1 MTSTFFTI
9 LPNAV
14 TLSEATSGCKRK
26 QGYSPIKVAGALVV
40 PFSS

>member
-14 TLSEATSGCKRK
+14 TLSETTSGCKRK
-26 QGYSPIKVAGALVV
+26 QGYSPTKVAGALVV